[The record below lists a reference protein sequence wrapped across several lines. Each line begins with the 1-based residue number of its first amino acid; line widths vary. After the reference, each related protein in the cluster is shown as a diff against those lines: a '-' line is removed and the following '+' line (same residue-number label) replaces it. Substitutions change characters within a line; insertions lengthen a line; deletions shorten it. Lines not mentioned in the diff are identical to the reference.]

1 MGLKIKDV
9 KSLNTGEQ
17 VDNTYFEKI
26 LDTSDE
32 WIRTRTG
39 IKSRYFTEELPSEM
53 AAELGKLLEFD
64 RDQVKMIIVTSFSN
78 DLIMPSIAGKVH
90 KELDLP
96 SGCFSMDLNAACA
109 GFVASMVLDEKYLE
123 EGQEALLIASEKISS
138 CLDFTDRGTVILFG
152 DGCAGMVVKKNSK
165 LWVSDESTY
174 GDEDSLLL
182 KKGEFIKMR
191 GQEVF
196 RFACSKVPESIE
208 KVITKSGLPLED
220 IDYVVAHQANVR
232 ILDQVAKRTG
242 IAGDKFLKNIED
254 HGNTSAASVPTLVSD
269 YKDRFKD
276 GDKVVFSAFGAGL
289 VVNSILMEW

>member
-53 AAELGKLLEFD
+53 AAELGNLLEFD

-90 KELDLP
+90 KELDLS

-109 GFVASMVLDEKYLE
+109 GFVASMVLAEKYLE

-174 GDEDSLLL
+174 GDEDYLLL

-208 KVITKSGLPLED
+208 KVITKSDLPIED

-242 IAGDKFLKNIED
+242 IAGDKFLKNIEY